1 MKMKINKDFYI
12 SSSILLYNIN
22 YTIEKFYIIE
32 KFNARKLLYL
42 RSKIKR
48 NVLKIFYRIK
58 NLVLYHSILLL
69 WTHEHDCVLF
79 LDFMWVFICTNIW
92 IIHFSNILIRFKL
105 GKCNMIYHIITKL
118 FFFNIKLII
127 KIKSYFN

>member
-1 MKMKINKDFYI
+1 MKINKDFYI

-79 LDFMWVFICTNIW
+79 LDFMWVFIYV
-92 IIHFSNILIRFKL
+92 LI
-105 GKCNMIYHIITKL
+105 YE
-118 FFFNIKLII
+118 
-127 KIKSYFN
+127 SYISAIS